1 MMGRLTRDPE
11 IRYSQGEAQSA
22 VARFR
27 LAVNRAWK
35 REGEA
40 DADFFNCITFGPR
53 AEFVERFL
61 RQGTKIVIV
70 GHIQND
76 NYTNREGK
84 KVYATIIIVDEIDF
98 AEGLCNHLAMT
109 ISCQF
114 PIKQWKNC
122 HLTEMCFWH
131 LEVMVMQVIRVIHD
145 VPVRIT
151 LTDDELFS
159 VYQEQ
164 KHVFDVTYIK
174 ENLKE
179 MLTVLKLES
188 HWGILKSGCQI
199 NYMAEQFRYYQ
210 DAY

>member
-11 IRYSQGEAQSA
+11 IRYSQGETQSA

-98 AEGLCNHLAMT
+98 AERSVQSSGNDNFLSVPDQAM
-109 ISCQF
+109 
-114 PIKQWKNC
+114 
-122 HLTEMCFWH
+122 E
-131 LEVMVMQVIRVIHD
+131 
-145 VPVRIT
+145 
-151 LTDDELFS
+151 ELPF
-159 VYQEQ
+159 
-164 KHVFDVTYIK
+164 
-174 ENLKE
+174 N
-179 MLTVLKLES
+179 
-188 HWGILKSGCQI
+188 
-199 NYMAEQFRYYQ
+199 
-210 DAY
+210 

>member
-1 MMGRLTRDPE
+1 
-11 IRYSQGEAQSA
+11 
-22 VARFR
+22 
-27 LAVNRAWK
+27 
-35 REGEA
+35 
-40 DADFFNCITFGPR
+40 
-53 AEFVERFL
+53 
-61 RQGTKIVIV
+61 
-70 GHIQND
+70 
-76 NYTNREGK
+76 
-84 KVYATIIIVDEIDF
+84 
-98 AEGLCNHLAMT
+98 
-109 ISCQF
+109 
-114 PIKQWKNC
+114 
-122 HLTEMCFWH
+122 
-131 LEVMVMQVIRVIHD
+131 MQVIRVIHD

-188 HWGILKSGCQI
+188 HWGILNSGCQI